1 MADTENEDVNGGNE
15 TQTPTTPPE
24 TPPADNTTPPETTG
38 GNETQAP
45 SDKDTGGLVFPNAD
59 DADAVLAFRKSCGY
73 PDEAS
78 GYGLPMDSDEQKSL
92 INFIHKCQLDP
103 IAAKTIVK
111 NVAEVMA
118 ADEAQAK
125 QTFTESYNKVV
136 EGWGENKKENESL
149 MNKGLS
155 LMKLDEDKLRGI
167 SESIGV
173 EAALSMMILLGKTQ
187 TDHSGVTGGNSDDS
201 ESLLGYISRKRG

>member
-1 MADTENEDVNGGNE
+1 MADTENENVTDGATE
-15 TQTPTTPPE
+15 QTTPPE
-24 TPPADNTTPPETTG
+24 TPPADNTTPPETTS

-45 SDKDTGGLVFPNAD
+45 SDDKDTGGLVYPNAE

-73 PDEAS
+73 PDDAS
-78 GYGLPMDSDEQKSL
+78 GYGLPMDTDEQKSL

-103 IAAKTIVK
+103 IAAKTIVQ
-111 NVAEVMA
+111 NVAEVMS

-125 QTFTESYNKVV
+125 QAFTDGYNKVV
-136 EGWGENKKENESL
+136 DGWGESKKENESL

-155 LMKLDEDKLRGI
+155 LMKLDQDKLRGI
-167 SESIGV
+167 SEAIGV

-187 TDHSGVTGGNSDDS
+187 TDYSGVSGGNSEDS
-201 ESLLGYISRKRG
+201 ESLLGYIARKRG

>member
-1 MADTENEDVNGGNE
+1 MADTENENVTDGATE
-15 TQTPTTPPE
+15 QTTPPE
-24 TPPADNTTPPETTG
+24 TPPVDNTTPPETTG

-45 SDKDTGGLVFPNAD
+45 SDDKDTGGLVYPNAE

-73 PDEAS
+73 PDDAS
-78 GYGLPMDSDEQKSL
+78 GYGLPMDTDEQKSL

-103 IAAKTIVK
+103 IAAKVVVE
-111 NVAEVMA
+111 NVAEAMA

-125 QTFTESYNKVV
+125 QAFTDGYNKVV
-136 EGWGENKKENESL
+136 DGWGESKKENESL

-155 LMKLDEDKLRGI
+155 LMKLDQDKLRGI
-167 SESIGV
+167 SEAIGV

-187 TDHSGVTGGNSDDS
+187 TDYSGVSGGNSEDS
-201 ESLLGYISRKRG
+201 ESLLGYIARKRG